1 MFLQSVSLQNFRN
14 HVAST
19 WRFHPR
25 TTLIVGQNAQG
36 KTSIIE
42 AVNLLATGNSFRAD
56 RVEEMITFDQELARV
71 KGLVELEDDTTE
83 LEIMLTRGLV
93 QGKKTALRLYSVNQ
107 VRRRKKDFTSNFT
120 TVVFRPEDMRLVEG
134 SPSRRRGYLDA
145 PLSLVDQE
153 YDRALT
159 AYEKT
164 LQRRNKLLISIR
176 EGEQSAQALTFWN
189 MSLVKHGEYVHRQR
203 QAFLNFCSTVE
214 FPMSFSVV
222 YDSSPISLD
231 RIEEY
236 QGREIAS
243 GHTLIGPHKDDL
255 SVEFQVKSPLAGVD
269 TTQPLP
275 VATYGS
281 RGQQR
286 LAVLWLKMCEF
297 EFLKQKTGQVPLL
310 LLDDILSELDNESRD
325 KVLSLLH
332 FGQSIITTTEP
343 KIVEEVTDR
352 TASTTI
358 ISL

>member
-1 MFLQSVSLQNFRN
+1 MFLQSISLQNFRN
-14 HVAST
+14 HVTNT

-42 AVNLLATGNSFRAD
+42 AVNVLATGNSFRAD
-56 RVEEMITFDQELARV
+56 RVEEMITLDQELARI
-71 KGLVELEDDTTE
+71 KGVVEIDDDKTE
-83 LEIMLTRGLV
+83 LEVMLTRGLV

-153 YDRALT
+153 YERSLA
-159 AYEKT
+159 AYDKT

-214 FPMSFSVV
+214 FPMPFSVN
-222 YDSSPISLD
+222 YESSPISIE

-243 GHTLIGPHKDDL
+243 GHTLIGPHKDDI
-255 SVEFQVKSPLAGVD
+255 SVQFLVKSPMVSVD
-269 TTQPLP
+269 TSQPLP

-297 EFLKQKTGQVPLL
+297 EFLKHKTGQVPLL
-310 LLDDILSELDNESRD
+310 LLDDILSELDNESRE
-325 KVLSLLH
+325 KVFSLLH

-343 KIVEEVTDR
+343 KIVDEVTER
-352 TASTTI
+352 TSSSAILT
-358 ISL
+358 L